1 MKVNNFS
8 NLGLNFRG
16 YDAVPLKALYMQG
29 VSDRG
34 QLNILEE
41 MAGVASKENIDLY
54 VFNDENIIKPSEA
67 KILPRYCSSR
77 WAQDRKTFLETENGK
92 KLIWASNDP
101 SYNASVKKF
110 FIDWKLEKDFMNP
123 PGGNFFIGKNEKGEK
138 WLLIGQ
144 DNVNLAK
151 KNAFEVEYQKKT
163 KAELAKIYDVCE
175 ENIFVIKQPN
185 FHLDMS
191 LRPVGYPYILVDDPK
206 LSLKNLDSLEER
218 FPNDKNIARM
228 REFLNAKLNSA
239 SYANVDETIEALASF
254 GFKPIRIAGSY
265 SEEIN
270 FMNAIVHLKDDNKMT
285 YITNSTKYSTEA
297 EGALMNI
304 FRGDLTDRFP
314 QFKNIYF
321 ISGKEDLNA
330 RYKNDMMTN
339 LGVRSGG
346 IHCMTA
352 EVPDFDRI
360 G

>member
-77 WAQDRKTFLETENGK
+77 WAQDRKTFLNTRDGK
-92 KLIWASNDP
+92 KLIWASNEP
-101 SYNASVKKF
+101 SYNGNVKRF
-110 FIDWKLEKDFMNP
+110 FADWKLEKDFMNP
-123 PGGNFFIGKNEKGEK
+123 AGGNFFIGKNENGEK

-144 DNVNLAK
+144 DNVKLPQCK
-151 KNAFEVEYQKKT
+151 SYEVEYQRKT
-163 KAELAKIYDVCE
+163 LTELSNLYDIKE
-175 ENIFVIKQPN
+175 ENIYVIKQPN

-191 LRPVGYPYILVDDPK
+191 LRPVGFPYILVDDPN
-206 LSLKNLDSLEER
+206 LSLKNLDMLESR
-218 FPNDKNIARM
+218 FPNDKNLAKM
-228 REFLNAKLNSA
+228 REYLNEKLKSPTYAK
-239 SYANVDETIEALASF
+239 VDETIEALTSF

-265 SEEIN
+265 SEDIN

-285 YITNSTKYSTEA
+285 YITNSTKYATEA

-321 ISGKEDLNA
+321 ISGKEDLNS

-339 LGVRSGG
+339 LGTRSGG

-352 EVPDFDRI
+352 EVPDFDKI
-360 G
+360 V